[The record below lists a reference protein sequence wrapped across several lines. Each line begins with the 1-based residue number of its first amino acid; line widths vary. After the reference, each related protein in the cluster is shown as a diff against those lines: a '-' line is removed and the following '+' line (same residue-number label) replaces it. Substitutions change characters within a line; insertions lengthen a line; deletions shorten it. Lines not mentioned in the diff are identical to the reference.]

1 MNQTVR
7 KLLSLLLCVALLC
20 MTGAGAYAEN
30 TENAVPAETGSAEVN
45 TVQNPASDQARKEDS
60 GIIDSDALKRWTE
73 SFAQEKGFDPK
84 YQALSIGF
92 CYTGTGDFWFYNPD
106 IWMYSAS
113 MYKVPVSMLLSE
125 KVASGELTQESV
137 VNGTTVEYVE
147 STALIYSNNDSGHS
161 IVSYLGGT
169 YAGKCSDMT
178 EKYTDLP
185 ADYFSS
191 DFLDVSYYTA
201 RYMTQVMKTLY
212 DGGDEKFPHVIEYLL
227 QAQPGA
233 YFRKS
238 EKIEGV
244 YQVAQK
250 FGAYE
255 EPNGNNNN
263 HCAAIIYT
271 PTPIVVVVMTRNIMD
286 YQNIIAQIG
295 AYLADYSL
303 ELDAKAE
310 EWARTQAEQA
320 AEEARIAADNLSA
333 EMPLGQ
339 ENAEMSQPDGIGA
352 NGAVPG
358 NAAGNE
364 AKQSTAEGSGTV
376 VQSGKKTGNV
386 ILAVLAVLAVIV
398 AVAIVVL
405 IVLFLIAKKRAAD
418 YDPDEEEP
426 WEDETLEDEPERNHG
441 TNRNTKAVRN
451 TMPEGKAGPG
461 GKTSRKQEHPESRGD
476 SAAVRE
482 RKQDSDGGYKPRH

>member
-1 MNQTVR
+1 MKRTIR
-7 KLLSLLLCVALLC
+7 KTLAVLLAAAMLCAAGVA
-20 MTGAGAYAEN
+20 AEA
-30 TENAVPAETGSAEVN
+30 EEAQPAE
-45 TVQNPASDQARKEDS
+45 EDS
-60 GIIDSDALKRWTE
+60 GILDAARLDAWAE
-73 SFAQEKGFDPK
+73 SFAQEKGIDPR
-84 YQALSIGF
+84 YQNLSIGF
-92 CYTGTGDFWFYNPD
+92 CYTGTGDCWYYNPD

-113 MYKVPVSMLLSE
+113 MYKVPVSMLLAE
-125 KVASGELTQESV
+125 KVASGELTQESI

-147 STALIYSNNDSGHS
+147 STALVYSNNDSGHS

-212 DGGDEKFPHVIEYLL
+212 EGGEEQFPHVIEYLL

-238 EKIEGV
+238 EKLEGV
-244 YQVAQK
+244 YEVAQK

-271 PTPIVVVVMTRNIMD
+271 PTPIIAVVMTRNIMD

-303 ELDAKAE
+303 ELDVKAE
-310 EWARTQAEQA
+310 ELAREEAERAA
-320 AEEARIAADNLSA
+320 AEAAAAAAAADDVTVEMPMPETESAEIEQTGSDIAADTGNGTVLSA
-333 EMPLGQ
+333 VGDP
-339 ENAEMSQPDGIGA
+339 AETESAA
-352 NGAVPG
+352 NESTEKKIPT
-358 NAAGNE
+358 AA
-364 AKQSTAEGSGTV
+364 
-376 VQSGKKTGNV
+376 V
-386 ILAVLAVLAVIV
+386 ILAAVLVAAVIV
-398 AVAIVVL
+398 G
-405 IVLFLIAKKRAAD
+405 IVLLLLLRKRSAQEED
-418 YDPDEEEP
+418 WEEVSDPSDPGLGEEDTEP
-426 WEDETLEDEPERNHG
+426 AQETLRQARKPERIERREKKEKPAG
-441 TNRNTKAVRN
+441 SRN
-451 TMPEGKAGPG
+451 
-461 GKTSRKQEHPESRGD
+461 GKTGSG
-476 SAAVRE
+476 
-482 RKQDSDGGYKPRH
+482 GGYVPRH

>member
-7 KLLSLLLCVALLC
+7 KLLSFLLCAALLW
-20 MTGAGAYAEN
+20 MTGAGAFAEN
-30 TENAVPAETGSAEVN
+30 TEGTVPADNASAAVSTEE
-45 TVQNPASDQARKEDS
+45 NPASDQAGKEDS
-60 GIIDSDALKRWTE
+60 GIIDTAALDRWAD
-73 SFAQEKGFDPK
+73 SLAQEKGIDPK

-113 MYKVPVSMLLSE
+113 MYKVPVSMLLAE
-125 KVASGELTQESV
+125 KVAAGELTQESI

-147 STALIYSNNDSGHS
+147 STALVYSNNDSGHS

-185 ADYFSS
+185 PDYFSS

-212 DGGDEKFPHVIEYLL
+212 EGGEEMFPHVIEYLL

-238 EKIEGV
+238 EKLEGV

-286 YQNIIAQIG
+286 YQNLIAQIG

-310 EWARTQAEQA
+310 EWARAEAERA
-320 AEEARIAADNLSA
+320 AEEARLSA
-333 EMPLGQ
+333 ENLSVEIPAAEQ
-339 ENAEMSQPDGIGA
+339 ENAEVHPADGTQQNAGA
-352 NGAVPG
+352 SGS
-358 NAAGNE
+358 AAGSE
-364 AKQSTAEGSGTV
+364 TMQSSADGNGVAVRSGN
-376 VQSGKKTGNV
+376 QTGRG
-386 ILAVLAVLAVIV
+386 ILTVLAVLAVIV
-398 AVAIVVL
+398 ALTIVVL
-405 IVLFLIAKKRAAD
+405 IVLFLIAKKRAEED
-418 YDPDEEEP
+418 YDQEETLPDEKP
-426 WEDETLEDEPERNHG
+426 DQKRVRPEHG
-441 TNRNTKAVRN
+441 SSS
-451 TMPEGKAGPG
+451 AGAREQKP
-461 GKTSRKQEHPESRGD
+461 D
-476 SAAVRE
+476 S
-482 RKQDSDGGYKPRH
+482 KGGYRPRH